1 MQKIYSWNN
10 TYLEEDAEND
20 EADADAD
27 KEADKE
33 YLLAARTI
41 LQKLAWMSSM
51 QIEIDII
58 FILDDCPPSVAHMWY
73 RFLRNFI
80 FVQDN
85 CCLC

>member
-41 LQKLAWMSSM
+41 LQKLA
-51 QIEIDII
+51 
-58 FILDDCPPSVAHMWY
+58 
-73 RFLRNFI
+73 
-80 FVQDN
+80 
-85 CCLC
+85 